1 MCIRDRNIDGVYDDD
16 PRRNPAAKKFDEL
29 TYQEIL
35 SRGLAALDSTA
46 TSLSMDNDIPVLLFA
61 LEDPMNIVRAVKGEK
76 IGTMIRK

>member
-1 MCIRDRNIDGVYDDD
+1 MMAKNIDGVYDDD
-16 PRRNPAAKKFDEL
+16 PRKNPNAKKFDEL

-35 SRGLAALDSTA
+35 ARNLHALDSTA

-61 LEDPMNIVRAVKGEK
+61 LEDPKNIVRAVCGEQ